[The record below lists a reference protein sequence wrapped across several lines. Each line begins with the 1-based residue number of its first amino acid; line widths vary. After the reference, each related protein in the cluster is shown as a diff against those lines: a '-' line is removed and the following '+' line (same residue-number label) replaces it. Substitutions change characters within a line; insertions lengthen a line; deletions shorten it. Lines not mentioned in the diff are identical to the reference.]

1 VGQNGNVA
9 IALENVSKRFGSA
22 AAVDDVSLD
31 IGEGEFFSLLGPS
44 GCGKTTTL
52 RMIAGFE
59 EPDEGR
65 IVLQGNDV
73 THVSANRRPV
83 NLVFQQYALFPHM
96 SIYDNVAFG
105 LKVKRVPRSE
115 HGERIGELLRIVSL
129 EGLERRRPRQLSGG
143 QQQRVALARAL
154 VNRPAAL
161 LLDEPL
167 GALDVKLRKQMQL
180 ELKRI
185 QHELGT
191 TFVYVTHDQEEALA
205 MSDRIAV
212 MNGGRVEQIGS
223 PREIYEHPQT
233 AFVADFIGSLNA
245 LELTVDELV
254 GDFLV
259 ARLGER
265 ERIVAVSGERRVGDS
280 VRVAVRPEQVQIGPA
295 GSAAPD
301 GGSQLEG
308 TIAQVVYLGMYTQ
321 FHVDTRAGRVV
332 SHRLADESL
341 VPLVTGADV
350 VLSWEPEQATVLADT
365 ASVRARVRDDRAGA

>member
-1 VGQNGNVA
+1 MPENERIA
-9 IALENVSKRFGSA
+9 IALDGVSKRFGSHT
-22 AAVDDVSLD
+22 AVDDVTLE
-31 IGEGEFFSLLGPS
+31 IREGEFFSMLGPS
-44 GCGKTTTL
+44 GCGKTTSL

-59 EPDEGR
+59 APDSGR
-65 IVLQGNDV
+65 VVLQGTDV
-73 THVSANRRPV
+73 TTTSANRRPV
-83 NLVFQQYALFPHM
+83 NMVFQQYALFPHM

-115 HGERIGELLRIVSL
+115 HRDRIHELLRIVDL
-129 EGLERRRPRQLSGG
+129 EGYENRRPRQLSGG

-212 MNGGRVEQIGS
+212 MNRGKVEQLGS
-223 PREIYEHPQT
+223 PREIYDRPRT

-245 LELTVDELV
+245 LD
-254 GDFLV
+254 
-259 ARLGER
+259 
-265 ERIVAVSGERRVGDS
+265 
-280 VRVAVRPEQVQIGPA
+280 
-295 GSAAPD
+295 
-301 GGSQLEG
+301 
-308 TIAQVVYLGMYTQ
+308 
-321 FHVDTRAGRVV
+321 
-332 SHRLADESL
+332 
-341 VPLVTGADV
+341 
-350 VLSWEPEQATVLADT
+350 
-365 ASVRARVRDDRAGA
+365 

>member
-1 VGQNGNVA
+1 MPVNGSVA
-9 IALENVSKRFGSA
+9 IALEGVSKRFGKSE
-22 AAVDDVSLD
+22 AVRGVTLA

-59 EPDEGR
+59 VPDEGR
-65 IVLQGNDV
+65 ILLQGRDV
-73 THVSANRRPV
+73 TDVLASRRPV
-83 NLVFQQYALFPHM
+83 NMVFQQYALFPHM

-105 LKVKRVPRSE
+105 LKVKRVPRDQ
-115 HGERIGELLRIVSL
+115 HRERVHEILRVVEL

-185 QHELGT
+185 QSELGT

-212 MNGGRVEQIGS
+212 MNRGLVEQIGG
-223 PREIYEHPQT
+223 PREIYEHPLT

-254 GDFLV
+254 G
-259 ARLGER
+259 GY
-265 ERIVAVSGERRVGDS
+265 AVMRVGEAERVVVLAGS
-280 VRVAVRPEQVQIGPA
+280 TTRPGEPLRVAVRPERVQIGPVEGPA
-295 GSAAPD
+295 RD
-301 GGSQLEG
+301 GGSRLEG
-308 TIAQVVYLGMYTQ
+308 TIAEIVYLGMYTQ
-321 FHVDTRAGRVV
+321 FHVETRAGRVV
-332 SHRLADESL
+332 CNRLADEPQS
-341 VPLVTGADV
+341 PLQSGARV
-350 VLSWEPEQATVLADT
+350 ALSWEPEHTSVLAGSAPP
-365 ASVRARVRDDRAGA
+365 ASAVEN